1 MYSVDDNVLETS
13 CVFSFLTLFLFLT
26 YMEGMEDNV
35 HKSQRYI
42 KMDDAIFRMGPA
54 IDDDLKL
61 IFSAKNTDPF

>member
-42 KMDDAIFRMGPA
+42 KMDGAMLQWVPQ
-54 IDDDLKL
+54 L
-61 IFSAKNTDPF
+61 TTT